1 MEAETL
7 KYENLIRVLNE
18 YGQELVNLYKNKLSA
33 NNVNATG
40 NLSNSVKYLLKNK
53 NNIYEIDLELADY
66 WKYIEDGREAGK
78 FPPISKIE
86 NWIKVKPILPTAR
99 KGKLPT
105 EKQLVYLI
113 ARKIAG
119 MDDKDGTSKPTE
131 QTRKGIQPRPFLANS
146 VEELNRIYFDKIE
159 EALSI
164 DLQKEFD
171 DMFSVLRISSKY

>member
-18 YGQELVNLYKNKLSA
+18 YGQELVNLYKNKLAA
-33 NNVNATG
+33 NNVNASG
-40 NLSNSVKYLLKNK
+40 DLSNSVKYLLKNK

-66 WKYIEDGREAGK
+66 WKYVENGRKAGK

-86 NWIKVKPILPTAR
+86 NWVKVKHILPTAYR
-99 KGKLPT
+99 GKLPT
-105 EKQLVYLI
+105 EKQLAYLI
-113 ARKIAG
+113 ARKIA
-119 MDDKDGTSKPTE
+119 
-131 QTRKGIQPRPFLANS
+131 RKGIQPRPLLANS
-146 VEELNRIYFDKIE
+146 IEELNRIYFDKIE

-171 DMFSVLRISSKY
+171 DMFAILHIKSGLQ